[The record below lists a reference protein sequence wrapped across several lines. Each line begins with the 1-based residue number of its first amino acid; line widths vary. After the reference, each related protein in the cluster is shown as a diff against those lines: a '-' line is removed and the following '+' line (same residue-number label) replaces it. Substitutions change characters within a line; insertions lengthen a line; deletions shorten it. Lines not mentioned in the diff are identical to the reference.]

1 MELITY
7 SKTWNYVKLSAMS
20 KVSTVTTLSCLLQ
33 FTLPIPCHLSSQEQ
47 DVKKAV
53 VPANYKRFVAPF
65 TKGSPT
71 DVYLDLSSVDFDVTA
86 GGDTEFSLTAVV
98 RLQWQDHRLNL
109 THFAKHPYLPF
120 PQFLEDAIWRPSL
133 AFLDTMAIGYVS
145 TPAPATLTKVTSD
158 GYVVH
163 FRRYIFAVY
172 CVADM
177 HRYPLDS
184 QLCPFRITTQRETAN
199 QVRLRWL
206 SDLQRNTSSIRMHQ
220 HSIDIGTRYLYH
232 EEVVTSI
239 AEILCRGLWRQLL
252 SIFIVRLVCCDDDP
266 VIRNRTEKEFH
277 PHCKLGTHQVL
288 HVAFSFPRSPFSS
301 ILTLWLPG
309 ALSVVFA
316 WAGAWFK
323 GAGVLLPSASLLCVG
338 VHSIQLKTM
347 LRGEELLTSLDIWI
361 AICQVF
367 IVSAFF
373 HYAIACSAKSQM
385 WEKKRLK
392 ETGTGSCER
401 YYTAHGYTLMVESST
416 QTPVT
421 MSVAEVDQDY
431 YDRGARC
438 AFGPIFGLVIACY
451 WAYYLYFSTW

>member
-1 MELITY
+1 MLWFENDVRLVTVAMGDVLQ
-7 SKTWNYVKLSAMS
+7 STFPGEHVRTCTTSLSGLWIPIPGDAIALANAEPTMS

-184 QLCPFRITTQRETAN
+184 QLCPFRITTR
-199 QVRLRWL
+199 
-206 SDLQRNTSSIRMHQ
+206 
-220 HSIDIGTRYLYH
+220 
-232 EEVVTSI
+232 
-239 AEILCRGLWRQLL
+239 
-252 SIFIVRLVCCDDDP
+252 
-266 VIRNRTEKEFH
+266 
-277 PHCKLGTHQVL
+277 THQVL